1 MRTALR
7 DVVSGITGLCGL
19 SPLEVQLQVLAERD
33 ARALAMLA
41 AAYGIEHRKLADTAS
56 SIMAIMATTCST
68 FQRTVA
74 AIEQALA
81 AATRGVSTSEAVER
95 LRMTGLRKW
104 ADARAAEA
112 AAQMRDDL
120 AQAGIASGPKPKP
133 RSRRHRLS
141 RLSAW

>member
-41 AAYGIEHRKLADTAS
+41 AAYGIEHRKLADTVS
-56 SIMAIMATTCST
+56 SIMATTCST
-68 FQRTVA
+68 FQHTVA

-81 AATRGVSTSEAVER
+81 AATRGVSTSEHER
-95 LRMTGLRKW
+95 LRKW

>member
-41 AAYGIEHRKLADTAS
+41 AAYGIEHRKLADTVS
-56 SIMAIMATTCST
+56 SIMATTCST
-68 FQRTVA
+68 FQHTVA